1 MKRRLLAF
9 AALILSVAAIVSSC
23 KDESTPPPAPQVT
36 GDVGSLNLVTG
47 GTGKVTLTVVAPG
60 KFGTATAVA
69 DKGTVTMA
77 NIAGTGTE
85 AGVAEL
91 TYVAP
96 DETGNYKIT
105 VTVTD
110 QAQQTGT
117 VDITV
122 AVTAKPPVT
131 VPAGNVSGV
140 WEKNTTYIAGGTLV
154 IAKGTSLT
162 IQEGVTVIFDGNGS
176 TAAPELSV
184 QGSLYSMGTATK
196 PVLFTIPEAKRI
208 KANIFAG
215 TWGGIQATPDATEMV
230 LQYTTVEYA
239 GAPTGAGNA
248 SLYSGS
254 PYKDGDPRYG
264 ILFSNTAG
272 KLVMQN
278 SNVRYTADDGMRVT
292 GGTVLISKNQF
303 VLNGKNGGE
312 SVNIKSGVTGTVA
325 YNVSYRAA
333 TNAWKWSS
341 KSGTSDNPQTDV
353 DVYNNTAVECGW
365 RQTKTGRGGSLNIEG
380 KARGQAYNNLVVN
393 SRFGT
398 KIVGGGG
405 SDGADTVN
413 IKVGYNHYFGTDA
426 NMVNQFYPTDGW
438 LIKGWKESKNDIA
451 GAAKENDP
459 KFVNYTVTAYTS
471 AYPVDPLTLD
481 YMPATAD
488 FHLQAGA
495 PGLAKGKTSFTV
507 KSAIV
512 INGITYTPPAPA
524 AYIGA
529 YGTAN

>member
-184 QGSLYSMGTATK
+184 QGSLYSMGTAAK

-272 KLVMQN
+272 KLVIQN

-365 RQTKTGRGGSLNIEG
+365 RQTKTGRGGSLNVEEKG
-380 KARGQAYNNLVVN
+380 RGQAYNNLVVN
-393 SRFGT
+393 SRFGMKMVSSADVGNL
-398 KIVGGGG
+398 KIGF
-405 SDGADTVN
+405 N
-413 IKVGYNHYFGTDA
+413 QYYGTDKV
-426 NMVNQFYPTDGW
+426 MTDQFYPTDGA
-438 LIKGWKESKNDIA
+438 LVKGDKETSSDVV
-451 GAAKENDP
+451 GAAGENDP
-459 KFVNYTVTAYTS
+459 GFVNYVVSTYTS
-471 AYPVDPLTLD
+471 AYPVDPSTLD
-481 YMPATAD
+481 YMPSTVD
-488 FHLQAGA
+488 FHLKSTA